1 MDDVRV
7 DDTWI
12 SDMRLVAEIH
22 NIELSDEQL
31 AAINVPHSS
40 DALYYYA
47 WLARYIEESSD
58 AFPNRYCCVHIPN
71 LDKKAVWKEYCDD
84 MVHENQTFLS
94 YKTFVSLWHLLFP
107 HVKKKPMYGVMGHC
121 EVCSF
126 LTGRILLLY
135 ALNPLPYRYLLYL

>member
-31 AAINVPHSS
+31 AAFNVPQSS

-47 WLARYIEESSD
+47 YLARYIEKGCKDCIGCTGVRSS
-58 AFPNRYCCVHIPN
+58 YI
-71 LDKKAVWKEYCDD
+71 
-84 MVHENQTFLS
+84 
-94 YKTFVSLWHLLFP
+94 
-107 HVKKKPMYGVMGHC
+107 
-121 EVCSF
+121 
-126 LTGRILLLY
+126 
-135 ALNPLPYRYLLYL
+135 